1 VRTTEQTLNKWSY
14 SRHRTPLATD
24 VFAPASKTSPGVRVR
39 ALFLGLIGLGLT
51 QLAAQPAFPPEQS
64 PSSDR
69 GVRVNS
75 GAVTAHNEELGQRQD
90 YALLFATNEY
100 DSWEP
105 LVNPIPD
112 VDAIAKELKD
122 NYGFNAEVL
131 HNPTRERVVSKLRE
145 YAQKKFGDADQLFIF
160 FAGHGL
166 FDDVF
171 GQGYIVARDS
181 RKDDESRGTYLS
193 YDDLRTIINAIR
205 AKHILLL
212 MDACYSGTFD
222 RRLQEAGSRG
232 TDSYSNLTFPELFGR
247 KVNLPTRKY
256 LTSGGKDY
264 VPDGVPGHHSPF
276 ASHFLEELRT
286 YGRGQGYLTF
296 NNILTA
302 VERTN
307 PEPHWGEWGNNEP
320 GSDFFFVSKQ
330 LLVKLADPGAL
341 APGSVEA
348 AGRTTRGEPKVS
360 SSARPSIAVLGFKN
374 ISGRMDDAW
383 LSTALSEWLTTELA
397 AGENLRAIAG
407 ENVARVKQDLAL
419 PDSSGYA
426 TDTLA
431 RIYKNLG
438 SEYVVSGSYTPL
450 GPQPQ
455 GAIRVDVRLQNAETG
470 ESIPLPSETGSQ
482 ADLSELIRKVGARL
496 RASLGIDAVTEAESK
511 SVKAALPS
519 RTESSRSYAEGL
531 QKLRAYDLLAA
542 RDSLQSAVAADPKSA
557 LAHQALAQ
565 AWLELGYDSKAR
577 EEAANASDLSG
588 NLSGERRLSIEASFR
603 KMNAQWDRAI
613 EIYRSLWT
621 IYPDETDYAL
631 QLADVQIQ
639 AGKGRDAL
647 VTLEALRKDSTEAAN
662 DPRVD
667 VQEALAASSLSDFK
681 RKQEAAAR
689 GAAKATQLGAGLLAA
704 QAYWQDCS
712 ALLSLGDQKG
722 AEEACKQASQASNS
736 SAGRQVQARSATVL
750 ASVRVAQG
758 RNSEALELRKQAL
771 GAAREI
777 GSRKDIVGALNNL
790 ANLQSSQGQLG
801 EAAGN
806 YEEAI
811 QLARETDDKP
821 QLVKAQLGKGN
832 VLYQKADYESALQ
845 MWQQA
850 KQSATDVGDKVNIA
864 KASMNVATLLLQLGN
879 LSEAE
884 QNVRQALAVGQAS
897 NLQRVYAASL
907 GTLGDI
913 QKARGDLPGARKS
926 YQGAL
931 ELFTKFED
939 QASIAI
945 SRLSLAAIALE
956 EGDTNGAE
964 TLVRPALEAFRSQ
977 RTPDV
982 EASAHET
989 LARVLMAQGKH
1000 EEAIEEINTAKA
1012 LASHDNEVRM
1022 AVAATGARLGAGK
1035 GNVAEA
1041 RQSLETSLVEA
1052 RRLKLAGAQLDVRL
1066 ALAEIELPSDAASA
1080 RAQLRSIEQD
1090 ATSSGYLLIAGK
1102 AARLERR

>member
-1 VRTTEQTLNKWSY
+1 MTATEQTSHRWSY
-14 SRHRTPLATD
+14 SLHRM
-24 VFAPASKTSPGVRVR
+24 APAVTAGIRVCLR
-39 ALFLGLIGLGLT
+39 ALFFGLIGLGPT
-51 QLAAQPAFPPEQS
+51 QLASQAPG
-64 PSSDR
+64 SDR
-69 GVRVNS
+69 GVRLNS
-75 GAVTAHNEELGQRQD
+75 GAVPAHSDEWRQRKD

-112 VDAIAKELKD
+112 ADAIAKELKD
-122 NYGFNAEVL
+122 SYGFETEVV
-131 HNPTRERVVSKLRE
+131 HNPTRERIVSKIRE

-171 GQGYIVARDS
+171 GQGFIVARDS
-181 RKDDESRGTYLS
+181 RKDDETRGTYES
-193 YDDLRTIINAIR
+193 YDDLRTIINSIR

-232 TDSYSNLTFPELFGR
+232 TDTYSNLTFPELFGR
-247 KVNLPTRKY
+247 KVDLPTRKY

-264 VPDGVPGHHSPF
+264 VPDGLPGHHSPF
-276 ASHFLEELRT
+276 GSHFLEELRT
-286 YGRGQGYLTF
+286 YGRSQGYLTF

-330 LLVKLADPGAL
+330 LSAKLADPAAL
-341 APGSVEA
+341 APGNIEA
-348 AGRTTRGEPKVS
+348 AGRNTRGEPNIS
-360 SSARPSIAVLGFKN
+360 STARPSIAVLGFKN
-374 ISGRMDDAW
+374 ISGRADDSW

-397 AGENLRAIAG
+397 AGETLRAIAG

-419 PDSSGYA
+419 SDSSGYA
-426 TDTLA
+426 KDTLA
-431 RIYKNLG
+431 RIYKNLV
-438 SEYVVSGSYTPL
+438 SDYVVSGSYTVL
-450 GPQPQ
+450 SPQ
-455 GAIRVDVRLQNAETG
+455 AIRVDVRLQKAATG
-470 ESIPLPSETGSQ
+470 ESVPLPSETGSQ
-482 ADLSELIRKVGARL
+482 ADLPDLVRKLGARL
-496 RASLGIDAVTEAESK
+496 RSGLGIEAVTEAEFK

-519 RTESSRSYAEGL
+519 RTESSRAYAEGL

-557 LAHQALAQ
+557 VAHQALAQ
-565 AWLELGYDSKAR
+565 TWLELGYDSKAR

-639 AGKGRDAL
+639 AGKGR
-647 VTLEALRKDSTEAAN
+647 EALATLQALRSGSKEAAN

-667 VQEALAASSLSDFK
+667 LEEALAASALSDFK
-681 RKQEAAAR
+681 RKQEAATR
-689 GAAKATQLGAGLLAA
+689 AADRAGQLGARLLAA

-712 ALLSLGDQKG
+712 ALLSRGDQKG
-722 AEEACKQASQASNS
+722 AEEACLQASQASNS

-750 ASVRVAQG
+750 ANIRVAQG

-771 GAAREI
+771 GTAREI
-777 GSRKDIVGALNNL
+777 GSRKDIIGALNNL
-790 ANLQSSQGQLG
+790 ANLQSSQGQLDD
-801 EAAGN
+801 AAGN

-811 QLARETDDKP
+811 QLARDVDDKP
-821 QLVKAQLGKGN
+821 QLVKLLLNKGN
-832 VLYQKADYESALQ
+832 VLYQKADYESALK

-850 KQSATDVGDKVNIA
+850 KQSATDLGDQVNVA
-864 KASMNVATLLLQLGN
+864 KTSMNLATLLLQLGN

-884 QNVRQALAVGQAS
+884 QNVRQAIAVGQAS
-897 NLQRVYAASL
+897 NLQGVYASSL

-913 QKARGDLPGARKS
+913 QKARGDLPGAGKS
-926 YQGAL
+926 YQDAL
-931 ELFTKFED
+931 DLFSKFQD
-939 QASIAI
+939 QANIAS
-945 SRLSLAAIALE
+945 SRLSLATIALE
-956 EGDTNGAE
+956 EGDANRAE
-964 TLVRPALEAFRSQ
+964 TLVRPALASFRSEK
-977 RTPDV
+977 TPDQ
-982 EASAHET
+982 EAAAHET
-989 LARVLMAQGKH
+989 LARVLMAVGKP
-1000 EEAIEEINTAKA
+1000 EQAFEEINTAKA
-1012 LASHDNEVRM
+1012 IGSHDGEVRM
-1022 AVAATGARLGAGK
+1022 AVAVTGARLGAGK
-1035 GNVAEA
+1035 GSVAEA

-1052 RRLKLAGAQLDVRL
+1052 RRLKLAGAQLDIRL
-1066 ALAEIELPSDAASA
+1066 ALAEIELSSDAASA

-1090 ATSSGYLLIAGK
+1090 AIHSGYLLIAGK
-1102 AARLERR
+1102 AARLEKPR

>member
-1 VRTTEQTLNKWSY
+1 MRTAQQTSNKWRY
-14 SRHRTPLATD
+14 SRHRIPLATA
-24 VFAPASKTSPGVRVR
+24 VLAPAVTPVGVRLG

-51 QLAAQPAFPPEQS
+51 QLAAQPAFHPQQS
-64 PSSDR
+64 PGSDR

-75 GAVTAHNEELGQRQD
+75 GAVTAPNDEWRQRKD

-112 VDAIAKELKD
+112 ADAIAAELKD
-122 NYGFNAEVL
+122 NFGFETEVL
-131 HNPTRERVVSKLRE
+131 HNPTRERIVSKIRE

-171 GQGYIVARDS
+171 GQGFIVARDS
-181 RKDDESRGTYLS
+181 RREDETRGTYES
-193 YDDLRTIINAIR
+193 YDDLRTIINSIR

-222 RRLQEAGSRG
+222 RRVQEAGSRG
-232 TDSYSNLTFPELFGR
+232 SDSYSNLTFSELFGR

-286 YGRGQGYLTF
+286 YGRSQGYLTF
-296 NNILTA
+296 TNILTA

-330 LLVKLADPGAL
+330 LSAKLADPGAL
-341 APGSVEA
+341 GAGSVEA
-348 AGRTTRGEPKVS
+348 AGRTMRGEPKTS
-360 SSARPSIAVLGFKN
+360 PAARPSIAVLGFKN
-374 ISGRMDDAW
+374 LSGRADDSW
-383 LSTALSEWLTTELA
+383 LSTALSEWLATELA
-397 AGENLRAIAG
+397 AGQSLRAIAG

-419 PDSSGYA
+419 SDSSGYA
-426 TDTLA
+426 KDTLE

-438 SEYVVSGSYTPL
+438 SEYVVSGSYTAL
-450 GPQPQ
+450 SPQPQ
-455 GAIRVDVRLQNAETG
+455 GAIRVDVRLQNAATG

-482 ADLSELIRKVGARL
+482 ADLPELVHKVGARL
-496 RASLGIDAVTEAESK
+496 RASLGIEAVTEAESK
-511 SVKAALPS
+511 SVKAALPA
-519 RTESSRSYAEGL
+519 RTESSRAYAEGL

-542 RDSLQSAVAADPKSA
+542 RDSFQSAVAADPKSA

-565 AWLELGYDSKAR
+565 AWLDLGYDSKAR
-577 EEAANASDLSG
+577 EEASNASDLSS
-588 NLSGERRLSIEASFR
+588 NLSPERRLSIEASFR

-639 AGKGRDAL
+639 AGKGREAL
-647 VTLEALRKDSTEAAN
+647 ATLEALRNGSKEAAA

-667 VQEALAASSLSDFK
+667 FEEALAASSLSDFK

-689 GAAKATQLGAGLLAA
+689 SADKASQLGARLLFA

-712 ALLSLGDQKG
+712 ALLALGDQKG
-722 AEEACKQASQASNS
+722 AEEACLQALQASNS

-750 ASVRVAQG
+750 ANVRVAQG

-771 GAAREI
+771 GTAREI
-777 GSRKDIVGALNNL
+777 GSRKDIIGALNNL
-790 ANLQSSQGQLG
+790 ANLQQSQGQLDD
-801 EAAGN
+801 AAAN

-811 QLARETDDKP
+811 QLAGETDDKQ
-821 QLVKAQLGKGN
+821 QLVRAQLGKGN
-832 VLYQKADYESALQ
+832 VLDQKADYESALQ
-845 MWQQA
+845 MWRQA
-850 KQSATDVGDKVNIA
+850 KQNASELGDKVIVA
-864 KASMNVATLLLQLGN
+864 KTSMNLGTLLLQLGN
-879 LSEAE
+879 LTEAE
-884 QNVRQALAVGQAS
+884 QNVRQAFAVGQAS
-897 NLQRVYAASL
+897 NLQGVYASSL
-907 GTLGDI
+907 VTLGDI

-926 YQGAL
+926 YQDAL
-931 ELFTKFED
+931 ALFTKFQD
-939 QASIAI
+939 QASIATT
-945 SRLSLAAIALE
+945 RLSLAALALE
-956 EGDTNGAE
+956 EGDPERAE
-964 TLVRPALEAFRSQ
+964 TLVQPALAAFRSEK
-977 RTPDV
+977 TPDQ

-989 LARVLMAQGKH
+989 LARVLMAQGKQ
-1000 EEAIEEINTAKA
+1000 EQAIEEINTAKT
-1012 LASHDNEVRM
+1012 LTSHDTEVRM
-1022 AVAATGARLGAGK
+1022 AVAVTGARLAAGK
-1035 GNVAEA
+1035 GNVADA
-1041 RQSLETSLVEA
+1041 RQSLETSLVET
-1052 RRLKLAGAQLDVRL
+1052 RRLKLAGAQLDIRL

-1080 RAQLRSIEQD
+1080 RAHLRVIEQD
-1090 ATSSGYLLIAGK
+1090 AINSGYLLIAGK
-1102 AARLERR
+1102 AARLEKPR